1 MAQINFRIDDD
12 LKKQAESLFNALGM
26 NTTTACM
33 IFIRQSLS
41 ESAIPFQIRQMRRP
55 ASELDE
61 RIRDMEAGRN
71 CHEHELVEPSGRTM
85 RRRMREKALA

>member
-1 MAQINFRIDDD
+1 MAQINFRIDGD
-12 LKKQAESLFNALGM
+12 LKRQAESLFNDLGM

-33 IFIRQSLS
+33 IFIRQSLA
-41 ESAIPFQIRQMRRP
+41 ENAIPFQIRQVRSP

-71 CHEHELVEPSGRTM
+71 CHEHDLIEESRRPA
-85 RRRMREKALA
+85 RRRLREKALA